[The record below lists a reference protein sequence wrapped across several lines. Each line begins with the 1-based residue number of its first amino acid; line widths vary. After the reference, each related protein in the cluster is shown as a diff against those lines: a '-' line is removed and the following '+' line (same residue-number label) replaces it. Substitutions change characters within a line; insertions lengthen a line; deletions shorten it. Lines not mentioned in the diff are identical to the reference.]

1 MTDFDDKLD
10 ALKRRVAAAA
20 ASGGRD
26 AAEITILAVTK
37 SQPRTAVESAWHAGL
52 RDFGGNYLQE
62 TLDQV
67 SAAPRATWHFI
78 GRIQSNKTRR
88 IAEAFAWV
96 HTLDRL
102 DIAERLARQR
112 PDESPDLN
120 VCIQVNIDEEEAK
133 GGVHPAHV
141 GTLAQAISRLP
152 RLRLRGL
159 MAIPRPDPDPVVQR
173 ASFARVRGLQG
184 DLCAHGLELDT
195 LSMGMSAD
203 LETAIA
209 GGATIIRIGTALF
222 GPRE

>member
-1 MTDFDDKLD
+1 MTEFDDKLD

-20 ASGGRD
+20 ASSGRD
-26 AAEITILAVTK
+26 AAAITILAVTK
-37 SQPRTAVESAWHAGL
+37 SQTRAAVESAWRAGL

-88 IAEAFAWV
+88 IAESFAWV

-112 PDESPDLN
+112 PDEAPDLN
-120 VCIQVNIDEEEAK
+120 VCIQVNVDDEDTKA
-133 GGVHPAHV
+133 GVRPEHA
-141 GTLAQAISRLP
+141 GELAREVACLP

-159 MAIPRPDPDPVVQR
+159 MAIPRPDPDPAIQR
-173 ASFARVRGLQG
+173 ASFARVRELQG
-184 DLCAHGLELDT
+184 DLRAGGLELDT

-203 LETAIA
+203 LEAAIA
-209 GGATIIRIGTALF
+209 EGATIVRIGTALF